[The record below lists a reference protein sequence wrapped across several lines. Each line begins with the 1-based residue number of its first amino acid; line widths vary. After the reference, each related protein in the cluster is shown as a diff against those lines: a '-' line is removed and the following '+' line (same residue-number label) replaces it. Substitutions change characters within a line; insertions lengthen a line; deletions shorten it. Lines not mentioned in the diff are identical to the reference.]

1 MKKILAWIAGIAAAV
16 GAILL
21 LLSSSRKKK
30 KPISTAVAPD
40 YKPEEFK
47 KETAAKVEEVK
58 AASKEEIVG
67 KFKKRFGG

>member
-1 MKKILAWIAGIAAAV
+1 MKKILLWLTGIAAAL

-30 KPISTAVAPD
+30 PISTVVAPD

-47 KETAAKVEEVK
+47 KETEAKVEEIRN
-58 AASKEEIVG
+58 ASKEEIVG

>member
-1 MKKILAWIAGIAAAV
+1 MKKIMAWVAAV
-16 GAILL
+16 GAALGAILL
-21 LLSSSRKKK
+21 LLLSSRKKK
-30 KPISTAVAPD
+30 PVATVVAPD

-67 KFKKRFGG
+67 KFRKRFGG